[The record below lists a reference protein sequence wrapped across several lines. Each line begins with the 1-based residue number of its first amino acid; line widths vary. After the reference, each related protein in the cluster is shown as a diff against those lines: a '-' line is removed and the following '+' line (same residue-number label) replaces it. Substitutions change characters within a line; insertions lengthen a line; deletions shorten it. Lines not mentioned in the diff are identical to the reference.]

1 MKVLKAVREGKIWKQ
16 KVWVEVNALNKQR
29 KESREEVRKAV
40 EEVVRTQEA
49 KMLDLRI
56 KIREILEEKMK
67 LERDNRTLE
76 EKMKQEYDRI

>member
-1 MKVLKAVREGKIWKQ
+1 M
-16 KVWVEVNALNKQR
+16 NKQR
-29 KESREEVRKAV
+29 EESEKEVRKAV
-40 EEVVRTQEA
+40 DEVVSSQEA

-56 KIREILEEKMK
+56 KNREILEEKMK

>member
-40 EEVVRTQEA
+40 DEVVRTQEA

-67 LERDNRTLE
+67 LERDNRILE

>member
-1 MKVLKAVREGKIWKQ
+1 MIAETVKEE
-16 KVWVEVNALNKQR
+16 VEDALNKK
-29 KESREEVRKAV
+29 KEESEEEVRKAV
-40 EEVVRTQEA
+40 DEVVRSQEA

-56 KIREILEEKMK
+56 KNREILEEKMK

>member
-1 MKVLKAVREGKIWKQ
+1 MD
-16 KVWVEVNALNKQR
+16 
-29 KESREEVRKAV
+29 
-40 EEVVRTQEA
+40 EVVRSQEA

-56 KIREILEEKMK
+56 KNREILEEKMK

>member
-1 MKVLKAVREGKIWKQ
+1 MKLRTNRGKRCWRVKEE
-16 KVWVEVNALNKQR
+16 VEVVLDKQR
-29 KESREEVRKAV
+29 EESREEVRKAV
-40 EEVVRTQEA
+40 DEVVRSQEA

-56 KIREILEEKMK
+56 KNRDILDEKMK